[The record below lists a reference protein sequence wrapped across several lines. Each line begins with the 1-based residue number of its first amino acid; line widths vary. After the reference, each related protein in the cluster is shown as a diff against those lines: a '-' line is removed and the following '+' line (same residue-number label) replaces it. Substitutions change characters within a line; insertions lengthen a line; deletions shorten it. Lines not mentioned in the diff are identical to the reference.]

1 MNVTLLGMGCGTEAL
16 TIEARNALIQAGL
29 IVGAQRLLDALPED
43 CSGKRVAA
51 VASADIVNCIVKEN
65 CKEVCIVFS
74 GDSGFYS
81 GARGV
86 LPRLSGHTIRMLP
99 GISCVQALAAAL
111 SRPWQNWRLASAHGT
126 FCDPVAELMQRAP
139 VLFLTGGPD
148 GPATL
153 CRAID
158 EAGLG
163 ELSVTVGEDL
173 GFPTQKLTFGTA
185 REFSS
190 QKFSPLNV
198 LLAEAVPMPPRRA
211 PGWPDAWFRQE
222 ERVPLTKCEVRAA
235 VLSNLAVNP
244 EMVCWDIGA
253 GTGSVGIEMA
263 ALCREVWA
271 VEQSAEALA
280 LLHRNRKNLHAYNLH
295 IIEGTAPNVLSKLPA
310 PNAVFIGGSGGHM
323 EEILQAVYAANSS
336 AKVCVSA
343 IRFSTLYTA
352 YETMR
357 RLGYEVSV
365 TQLCINHSHDLG
377 GEPMLRAQNPIF
389 LILGEREG
397 TVCDN

>member
-1 MNVTLLGMGCGTEAL
+1 M
-16 TIEARNALIQAGL
+16 
-29 IVGAQRLLDALPED
+29 
-43 CSGKRVAA
+43 
-51 VASADIVNCIVKEN
+51 
-65 CKEVCIVFS
+65 
-74 GDSGFYS
+74 
-81 GARGV
+81 
-86 LPRLSGHTIRMLP
+86 
-99 GISCVQALAAAL
+99 
-111 SRPWQNWRLASAHGT
+111 
-126 FCDPVAELMQRAP
+126 AELMQGAP

-295 IIEGTAPNVLSKLPA
+295 IIGGTAPNVLSKLPA

-377 GEPMLRAQNPIF
+377 ESPCRGRKTPFFSSLVNGRNRVRQLMLAALHSGAGKTVVTCALLTVLRRRGMQVRAFKCGPDYIDPMFHSRVLGVPSRNIDPLSTGESRRPC
-389 LILGEREG
+389 G
-397 TVCDN
+397 V